1 MGRIT
6 ISTMIVAL
14 TAILIAPPAKT
25 LHAECPDWLQALNPF
40 RGTPVDVH
48 CPASCD
54 NCGHEICVDR
64 QKVDDC
70 VKGEKKL
77 YKSSVRKEYVAI
89 PEVRYRWEMKCVTRE
104 IPCESCQPVCKPE
117 EVDHPYQ
124 AEHWEK
130 EELPCG
136 GERYCKTCETKIEK
150 LPEVTTCETKPGKTT
165 IKVHYWTCVQVPY
178 TVYRQ
183 VEQEVGI
190 KQPYYEKVD
199 VPICRHVC
207 EHCGPFGCSCDKQ
220 CPGGPNVAIDGSN
233 SIMDGPTNAANGQIG
248 NTDGQVSP
256 NGGQIANTNGLD
268 STSDEHISATDGKN
282 SSWVSDEPAKDLLP
296 WPDSLPR

>member
-1 MGRIT
+1 MSKVS
-6 ISTMIVAL
+6 ISTMIVVL
-14 TAILIAPPAKT
+14 VAIPISSFNKVLRAD
-25 LHAECPDWLQALNPF
+25 CPDYLQALNPF
-40 RGTPVDVH
+40 RGTPVDIH

-54 NCGHEICVDR
+54 TCGHEVCVDR
-64 QKVDDC
+64 QKVEDY

-77 YKSSVRKEYVAI
+77 YKSTVRKQYVAI

-104 IPCESCQPVCKPE
+104 VPCECCMPVCKPE

-124 AEHWEK
+124 AEHWERD
-130 EELPCG
+130 ELPCG
-136 GERYCKTCETKIEK
+136 SERYCKTCETKTEK

-207 EHCGPFGCSCDKQ
+207 EHCGVFGCSCDKQ
-220 CPGGPNVAIDGSN
+220 CPGGPNVAIDG
-233 SIMDGPTNAANGQIG
+233 PTDAI
-248 NTDGQVSP
+248 
-256 NGGQIANTNGLD
+256 D
-268 STSDEHISATDGKN
+268 SSISATDGQNRSTDELVSTNNRN
-282 SSWVSDEPAKDLLP
+282 STGEEQATIWVSDEPTMDLLP
-296 WPDSLPR
+296 WPETLSR